1 MLPAEPL
8 SAHDQVLAWFDAYKD
23 SLYWYLRTMINNP
36 ADIDDVIQTTFVAL
50 LAKGDALRD
59 IRYPKTYLYQI
70 ARHKAM
76 DIIRSHSHAPVSLD
90 GLLVEPG
97 HDVMPKWLTAE
108 QVNWALGHLT
118 PIERETV
125 VLKVY
130 DELPFR
136 EVARITGCLLPTA
149 ATRYLRAMR
158 KLRVLLEERHE
169 RA

>member
-1 MLPAEPL
+1 MQPAATS

-23 SLYWYLRTMINNP
+23 SLYRYLRTMIENP
-36 ADIDDVIQTTFVAL
+36 ADIDDVIQTTFMAL

-59 IRYPKTYLYQI
+59 IRHPKTYLYQI

-76 DIIRSHSHAPVSLD
+76 DVIRSHSHAAVSLD

-108 QVNWALGHLT
+108 QVNWALAHLT

-130 DELPFR
+130 DELTFK

-149 ATRYLRAMR
+149 ATRYLRAMK
-158 KLRVLLEERHE
+158 KLRTLLEERHE